1 MICYL
6 HGFASSG
13 VSGKVDKLRERFG
26 NDQVIAPD
34 LPFDPNEVYTLVN
47 AIVREKYFN
56 NPPTTGRLIFVGT
69 SLGAFYAN
77 YFGHLFDCPAVL
89 ANPSVCPSQTL
100 QDRLG
105 PNKSYMSGE
114 EFLVSIAHLNTL
126 ESMRDY
132 ITQNYAS
139 NLINLFLAKDDEV
152 IPYQAALDEFKFVNS
167 VCVTE
172 DGGHRYNKNW
182 NLVVDKI
189 EELLKN

>member
-56 NPPTTGRLIFVGT
+56 NPPSTGRLIFVGT

-89 ANPSVCPSQTL
+89 ANPSVRPSQTL
-100 QDRLG
+100 RDRLG
-105 PNKSYMSGE
+105 PNKSFMSGE

>member
-13 VSGKVDKLRERFG
+13 VSSKVDMLRKRFG
-26 NDQVIAPD
+26 DNQVVAPN

-47 AIVREKYFN
+47 DIVREKYYKDVSSN
-56 NPPTTGRLIFVGT
+56 RRLIFVGT

-89 ANPSVCPSQTL
+89 VNPSVRPSETL
-100 QDRLG
+100 KARLG
-105 PNKSYMSGE
+105 VNKNYMSGE
-114 EFLVSIAHLNTL
+114 EFLVSIAHLDTL
-126 ESMRDY
+126 DSMKSY
-132 ITQNYAS
+132 ISENYTG

-152 IPYQAALDEFKFVNS
+152 IPYKIALEEFKFANHI
-167 VCVTE
+167 CVTE
-172 DGGHRYNKNW
+172 DGGHRYDKNW

-189 EELLKN
+189 GDLLKN